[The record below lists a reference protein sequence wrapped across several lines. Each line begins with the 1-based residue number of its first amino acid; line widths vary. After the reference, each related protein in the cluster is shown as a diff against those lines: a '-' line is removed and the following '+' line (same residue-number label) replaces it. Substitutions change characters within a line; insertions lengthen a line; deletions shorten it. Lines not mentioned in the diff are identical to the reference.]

1 MSGVYKKIE
10 IVGTSPV
17 SFAEATRA
25 AIEEAARTVRNMSW
39 FEVAEQRGS
48 IRDGKVSE
56 FQVTLKVGFKVE
68 G

>member
-1 MSGVYKKIE
+1 MAIYKKIE

-25 AIEEAARTVRNMSW
+25 AVEEAAKTVRGMSW
-39 FEVAEQRGS
+39 FEVAEQRGAVK
-48 IRDGKVSE
+48 DGKVLE
-56 FQVTLKVGFKVE
+56 FQVTIRIGFRVE